1 MLGTGWL
8 TVRQAQEALKNRR
21 LEEAQRLLEEPGAQG
36 HKGSW
41 ELLRQLARMFAERA
55 DLRLTHDDP
64 EAAWDDLLKAEQ
76 VGGAEDATTVRLRQT
91 LTRLGLAEVRA
102 LLEAGDPA
110 RALEHIIRLRER
122 SVRQS
127 ELGVLDDA
135 AREWNLARGLADRG
149 EFSLALQG
157 LEKVARLLHGSVS
170 LERFTQE
177 LLKRRDICS
186 AALVR
191 LHEAIGQ
198 AHWREALAAAEE
210 VLAAAPQHG
219 EALNARLRAWKSL
232 EPVTTSFPS
241 SHVDPQ
247 PHAGPPDRFMLW
259 VDGVGSF
266 LVCLGTRVTFGQ
278 AVPNSRVDVAL
289 LADVSRLHAT
299 LTREPEG
306 YLLEAHRLVLVNAS
320 PVEKVLLQE
329 SDRCTLGTSCQLIFS
344 QPVPVSATA
353 RLDPVGGPR
362 TSPAA
367 DAILLMAE
375 TLVLGSGPQAHVVIP
390 ELRQPVILFR
400 QKEGLGVR
408 HVGSLWVDGH
418 RCGERGALGMSG
430 SVRGDDFS
438 FAIEP
443 AGSSLRRQ

>member
-41 ELLRQLARMFAERA
+41 ELLRQLARLFAERA
-55 DLRLTHDDP
+55 DLRLAHDDS

-76 VGGAEDATTVRLRQT
+76 VGGAEDANTIRLRQT

-135 AREWNLARGLADRG
+135 AREWTLARGLADRG
-149 EFSLALQG
+149 EFSLASQG

-170 LERFTQE
+170 LERFTHD
-177 LLKRRDICS
+177 LNKRRDACGV
-186 AALVR
+186 ALDR
-191 LHEAIGQ
+191 LHEAVAA
-198 AHWREALAAAEE
+198 AHWREVLAAAEH

-232 EPVTTSFPS
+232 EPATTSFPS
-241 SHVDPQ
+241 SHVDE
-247 PHAGPPDRFMLW
+247 PHTAPPDRFMLW
-259 VDGVGSF
+259 VDGIGNY

-278 AVPNSRVDVAL
+278 AIPSSRVDVPL

-299 LTREPEG
+299 LTRESEG
-306 YLLEAHRLVLVNAS
+306 YLLEAHRPTLVNAS
-320 PVEKVLLQE
+320 SVDKVLLQE
-329 SDRCTLGTSCQLIFS
+329 GDRFSLGSSCQMTFS

-375 TLVLGSGPQAHVVIP
+375 TLVLGSGPQAHVIIP
-390 ELRQPVILFR
+390 ELRQPVILYR
-400 QKEGLGVR
+400 QKDGLGVR

-418 RCGERGALGMSG
+418 RCGERGSLGTSG

-443 AGSSLRRQ
+443 ACSSPRRQ